1 MISKLRVLYG
11 GKPVGQLAEKQGNI
25 VFQYDPSWL
34 RDGFDL
40 APGSMPF
47 VDGAT
52 PPSRTVFDG
61 LHGVFNDSL
70 PDGWGL
76 LLMDRALKQYRGLDR
91 AQITPLDRLAYMGHR
106 CMGALEYQ
114 PELLPEQDGQTI
126 DLADIA
132 AQ

>member
-1 MISKLRVLYG
+1 MISKLRVLCG

-25 VFQYDPSWL
+25 VFQYDAAWL

-47 VDGAT
+47 AEGAMS
-52 PPSRTVFDG
+52 PSRTVFDG

-76 LLMDRALKQYRGLDR
+76 LLMDRALKQHRGLDR
-91 AQITPLDRLAYMGHR
+91 AVDRW
-106 CMGALEYQ
+106 
-114 PELLPEQDGQTI
+114 PEF
-126 DLADIA
+126 ADKHGMAKTRTSEIKRELTRVA
-132 AQ
+132 KNCST